1 MTIIGID
8 GSTTCTGYS
17 VFNNTSLIDYGA
29 VRPIGDNWRDRLVDE
44 GAQIRHILEKY
55 NPDVI
60 YMENVPLFGKQMET
74 LVILGAVQ
82 GFMIGIAS
90 SMKIPINF
98 LMPSQWRTIV
108 GVYDGTKNGMTK
120 DALKKAAVD
129 KANNL
134 FNLQLNWVKP
144 KSKKND
150 DDIAE
155 AILIAYS
162 QIKDGE

>member
-1 MTIIGID
+1 
-8 GSTTCTGYS
+8 
-17 VFNNTSLIDYGA
+17 
-29 VRPIGDNWRDRLVDE
+29 
-44 GAQIRHILEKY
+44 
-55 NPDVI
+55 
-60 YMENVPLFGKQMET
+60 
-74 LVILGAVQ
+74 
-82 GFMIGIAS
+82 
-90 SMKIPINF
+90 
-98 LMPSQWRTIV
+98 
-108 GVYDGTKNGMTK
+108 MTK

-134 FNLQLNWVKP
+134 FNLQLSWVKP